1 MKPRTKRFLLGTLAL
16 LAAGVV
22 IAMAGAWVVGSKL
35 LAAANRPVQVAD
47 RYRGTEVNFPST
59 SGTTLRGN
67 FLKGEPGKG
76 AIILMHGVRGNRG
89 DMFGH
94 ADFLRA
100 RGFSVL
106 LFDFQ
111 AHGESPGKIITNGYL
126 ESRDAAAAVDFI
138 RAQLPGE
145 KIGVLGSSLGGAAAV
160 LAEPPL
166 KVDAMVLEMVYPDL
180 QRAAKNRIAK
190 ILGKWARPL
199 SPLLT
204 LQASWRIGK
213 DPDWFSPIH
222 AITNVTCPKLIIAGA
237 LDRLTTLDDSKALFA
252 AANKPKDMIII
263 SAAGHENL
271 HEAAGKAYEDQ
282 VRPFFEQ
289 FLRKGSSLPIRAVV
303 R

>member
-1 MKPRTKRFLLGTLAL
+1 MKPRTKRFLVGTLAL
-16 LAAGVV
+16 FVAGVV

-35 LAAANRPVQVAD
+35 LASTNRSVPVPD
-47 RYRGTEVNFPST
+47 RFRGTDVSFPSA
-59 SGTTLRGN
+59 SGATLRGN
-67 FLKGEPGKG
+67 LFRGEAGKG
-76 AIILMHGVRGNRG
+76 AIVLMHGVRGNRG

-100 RGFSVL
+100 RGFSIL

-126 ESRDAAAAVDFI
+126 ESRDAAAAVEFL

-160 LAEPPL
+160 LSEPPL
-166 KVDAMVLEMVYPDL
+166 PVNAMVLEMVYPDL

-190 ILGKWARPL
+190 ILGKWAPPL
-199 SPLLT
+199 SPMLT
-204 LQASWRIGK
+204 FQATWRIGK
-213 DPDWFSPIH
+213 DAAWFSPIH

-271 HEAAGKAYEDQ
+271 HEAAGKAYEEQ
-282 VRPFFEQ
+282 VRQFFEQ
-289 FLRKGSSLPIRAVV
+289 FLRK
-303 R
+303 